1 MRALSG
7 GLFAVSSPSRR
18 PEMDGGR
25 KSRLGRQDWASER
38 ATGFACGG
46 EQLAFEGERRE
57 LLAGRAGAQIDR
69 LFV

>member
-1 MRALSG
+1 
-7 GLFAVSSPSRR
+7 
-18 PEMDGGR
+18 MDGGR